1 MNTIPDGCRRDDQGR
16 YVPEAL
22 IKPTDLL
29 RDELVCEIVEKA
41 RPLRQQLAD
50 FKQQSMGDIRALV
63 DLAAEKHKVKLGGR
77 KGNLSLLSYDGRYKV
92 VLKNQNHISFNESIE
107 AAKALIDEC
116 LARWTEGSRP
126 EIKALVERAFHTNR
140 QGQLRT
146 SEILSLKN
154 IEIDDEQWQQAMVA
168 LMDSI
173 TVSGSTS
180 YINIYERVGETDQWQ
195 HLSLDL
201 AAV

>member
-1 MNTIPDGCRRDDQGR
+1 MKNIPEGCRRDDQGR

-41 RPLRQQLAD
+41 RPLRQQLID
-50 FKQQSMGDIRALV
+50 FKRDSLGDIRTLV
-63 DLAAEKHKVKLGGR
+63 ELAAEKHNVTLGGR
-77 KGNLSLLSYDGRYKV
+77 KGNISLLSFDGRLKV
-92 VLKNQNHISFNESIE
+92 VLKNQSHISFNESIE

-140 QGQLRT
+140 NGQLRT
-146 SEILSLKN
+146 SEILGLKN
-154 IEIDDEQWQQAMVA
+154 LDIEDEQWQQAMVA
-168 LMDSI
+168 LMESI

-180 YINIYERVGETDQWQ
+180 YINIYERVGETDQWR